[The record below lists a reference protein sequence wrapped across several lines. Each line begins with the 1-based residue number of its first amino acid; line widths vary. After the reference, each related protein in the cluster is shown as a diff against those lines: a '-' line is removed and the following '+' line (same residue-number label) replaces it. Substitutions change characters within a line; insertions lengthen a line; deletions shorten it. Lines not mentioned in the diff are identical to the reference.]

1 MDIEYLRTIIAVLR
15 EKSFSKAA
23 TSLNVTQSAVS
34 HRVKFLEDNFGCRLI
49 DRSGT
54 ELIPTEMGLRF
65 LKKAERIVQLEE
77 DLIQDVANPGTVRK
91 LSIGS
96 TVAFAVSHMSKIMN
110 TFFLSHSD
118 GANFK
123 ILVQH
128 PKALLDGLKGGLF
141 DITVIEHNGNLDF
154 AGLKTFELP
163 DDEMI
168 FISKAM
174 PDFARYTSPL
184 SWLLDN
190 RIITRVE
197 GCSCRDM
204 LSENLRKCSLQLS
217 DFKGVIVCDD
227 LKFTIESVLAG
238 QGVAFVSKALVSNYL
253 EKGLLHGHC
262 IEGFNHFRKM
272 TVAIKQE
279 KSSDDKIRFLL
290 GAIVDIVKVT
300 AISPLLWLS
309 VIQDYDHLFALA
321 L

>member
-23 TSLNVTQSAVS
+23 VSLNVTQSAVS
-34 HRVKFLEDNFGCRLI
+34 HRVRFLEDSFGCRLI
-49 DRSGT
+49 DRSGA
-54 ELIPTEMGLRF
+54 ELIPTDMGLRF

-77 DLIQDVANPGTVRK
+77 DLIQDVAHPGADLK

-110 TFFLSHSD
+110 TFLLSNSD

-154 AGLKTFELP
+154 RGLKTFELP

-168 FISKAM
+168 FIINAK
-174 PDFARYTSPL
+174 PDLARYNSPL

-204 LSENLRKCSLQLS
+204 LSENLRKCSLQLN
-217 DFKGVIVCDD
+217 DFRGVIVCDD
-227 LKFTIESVLAG
+227 LKFMIESVLAG
-238 QGVAFVSKALVSNYL
+238 QGVAFVSKALVKAHL
-253 EKGLLHGHC
+253 EKGLLHEYC
-262 IEGFNHFRKM
+262 IEGFNHLRKM

-279 KSSDDKIRFLL
+279 KINDEKIRSLL
-290 GAIVDIVKVT
+290 GTIVDMVNVT
-300 AISPLLWLS
+300 ALLPLLWLPLL
-309 VIQDYDHLFALA
+309 QEYEHLAPFAV
-321 L
+321 